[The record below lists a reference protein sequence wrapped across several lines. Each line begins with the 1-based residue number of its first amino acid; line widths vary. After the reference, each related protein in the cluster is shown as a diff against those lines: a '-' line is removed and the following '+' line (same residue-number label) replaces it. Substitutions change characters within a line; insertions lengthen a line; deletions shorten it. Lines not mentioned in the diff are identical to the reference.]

1 MQGLTFRQQQILD
14 YITRYIDLHHYSP
27 SLEEIKIQ
35 FNYSSLSTV
44 HEHLAALK
52 KKGFLAFEKNSKRSI
67 ALCKNTID
75 SKQSTL
81 PIAGFFSTGLPLEL
95 FPNQTTFFSVD
106 DLINE
111 PQKGYCLKV
120 MGLGLMEDLIV
131 NNDLLLIEATSC
143 ITSGDAVICSLIT
156 GPTYLKKIFFE
167 GQKVRLEP
175 LNPLSSVISEIFKK
189 EEVIIRGKLI
199 KIIRSF

>member
-1 MQGLTFRQQQILD
+1 
-14 YITRYIDLHHYSP
+14 
-27 SLEEIKIQ
+27 
-35 FNYSSLSTV
+35 
-44 HEHLAALK
+44 
-52 KKGFLAFEKNSKRSI
+52 
-67 ALCKNTID
+67 
-75 SKQSTL
+75 
-81 PIAGFFSTGLPLEL
+81 
-95 FPNQTTFFSVD
+95 
-106 DLINE
+106 
-111 PQKGYCLKV
+111 
-120 MGLGLMEDLIV
+120 MEDLIV